1 MNWITVVVNF
11 IILFCGIGMGW
22 LACSLCVMAG
32 EAERCKNCR
41 VDKMMSDFNT
51 GKKVVTPNIPT
62 IIFEENNG
70 KEENTANVTGQCY
83 YPTM

>member
-1 MNWITVVVNF
+1 MIYVWVFLAGLAV
-11 IILFCGIGMGW
+11 GGSMGF

-32 EAERCKNCR
+32 EAERCKDCR
-41 VDKMMSDFNT
+41 IDKMIIDFNT
-51 GKKVVTPNIPT
+51 GKKTITSSIPT

-70 KEENTANVTGQCY
+70 KKRKDPTGQDY